1 MKTESIAEGGYMKNL
16 LKKNQIIITAL
27 AIMIA
32 IAGYLNLTKDTLSGE
47 KSKLDEKLTQ
57 AQEYESY
64 SEEAMLAENESANS
78 SFEISDEDSLNAD
91 TYEVTST
98 GSGEMVATD
107 VSKELSTEQLSTEQ
121 LNAEQLN
128 AEQDDVTSPGEA
140 VLASTTLSS
149 DYFTSAKL
157 KREQTRSKNK
167 SMLMDLLADSTATEE
182 QRNLAFGKIVALAET
197 AEIENATELLL
208 EAKGFDG
215 AVVSIVDNSVDVVVN
230 ASSVTDRQ
238 IAQIEDIVVRKT
250 GMGAENIVV
259 SAVVTQD

>member
-32 IAGYLNLTKDTLSGE
+32 IAGYLNLTKDTVAEE
-47 KSKLDEKLTQ
+47 KNKLDEKVAQ
-57 AQEYESY
+57 AQGYESY
-64 SEEAMLAENESANS
+64 SEEAMLAENESVNT

-91 TYEVTST
+91 TYEVTNS
-98 GSGEMVATD
+98 GSGEMIATD
-107 VSKELSTEQLSTEQ
+107 SAENTINEQLSAELADSEQ
-121 LNAEQLN
+121 EDAT
-128 AEQDDVTSPGEA
+128 VPGEA

-215 AVVSIVDNSVDVVVN
+215 AVVSIVDDSVDVVVN
-230 ASSVTDRQ
+230 AASVTDRQ

-250 GMGAENIVV
+250 GVDAENIVV
-259 SAVVTQD
+259 SAVVAQD

>member
-32 IAGYLNLTKDTLSGE
+32 IAGYLNLTKDTVADE
-47 KSKLDEKLTQ
+47 KSKLDEKLAQ

-78 SFEISDEDSLNAD
+78 SFEISDEDSLNTD
-91 TYEVTST
+91 TYEVTSS
-98 GSGEMVATD
+98 GSGEMITAD
-107 VSKELSTEQLSTEQ
+107 ASKELGSEQLSSEQ
-121 LNAEQLN
+121 LSSEQ
-128 AEQDDVTSPGEA
+128 EDITTPGEA

-230 ASSVTDRQ
+230 AASVTDRQ

-250 GMGAENIVV
+250 GMDAENIVV